1 MLEINTLHE
10 LLVDELRDIY
20 HAEKQITKAL
30 PKMIK
35 KATSPNLKAAFEK
48 HLGET
53 EGQIERLEKCFELL
67 EEKARAKPCAA
78 MQGIIEE
85 ATEEMGEDMTDEVMD
100 AILVACA
107 QKVEHYEIASY
118 GSVVAWA
125 TGLGL
130 SEVAGLL
137 AETLDEE
144 KATDEAL
151 TELADDEIN
160 PAALSGEAGE
170 ADDADDDSVDDD
182 DLDDDDEDDDDDDED
197 EDSDDEEEDED
208 AEDKKSSTKK
218 TDAKKAPAKAAPA
231 ARKRN

>member
-1 MLEINTLHE
+1 MAEINTLHD
-10 LLVDELRDIY
+10 LLVDELRDIF

-35 KATSPNLKAAFEK
+35 KATSPTLKAAFEK

-53 EGQIERLEKCFELL
+53 EGQIERIEKCFELL
-67 EEKARAKPCAA
+67 DEKARAKPCAA
-78 MQGIIEE
+78 MEGIIEE

-100 AILVACA
+100 AVLIACA

-118 GSVVAWA
+118 GSVIAWA

-137 AETLDEE
+137 TETLDEE

-151 TELADDEIN
+151 TELADEEIN
-160 PAALSGEAGE
+160 PAALQSETEDGDE
-170 ADDADDDSVDDD
+170 
-182 DLDDDDEDDDDDDED
+182 DDDEDDASNDDDDE
-197 EDSDDEEEDED
+197 EEEDDEDEED
-208 AEDKKSSTKK
+208 AKPDTKK
-218 TDAKKAPAKAAPA
+218 ADAKKAPAKAAPA
-231 ARKRN
+231 SRKRN